1 VRIVFAGTPAPALPS
16 LRALL
21 DSDHDVIA
29 VVSRPDVP
37 TGRGRKIAAA
47 PVSALAR
54 EAGVELLTPDS
65 PRDPDFVARLRQLA
79 PDAAAV
85 VAYGAILRQELLEV
99 PGHGWVNLHFS
110 LLPAWRG
117 AAPVQAAIRAGD
129 DITGASSFRLEA
141 GLDTGPV
148 YGSVTEPIRPG
159 DTTGTLLERLSASG
173 ARLLVATM
181 DGIADGS
188 ITAVPQPTEGVSLA
202 PKVTAA
208 DAELDWTLPAL
219 AVDRLVR
226 SVTPAPGAWTFSPW
240 GRLLLGPVQACDF
253 PGLQPGELRTQKN
266 QVLVGTGTDAV
277 RLGEVRPPGKR
288 AMAAADWARGI
299 RPGPGTFLKPP
310 TLKTSTSPTP
320 TPTPTPAPTTPTPTP
335 TPTPKVDPGT
345 SEIRVF
351 PTEGA
356 WR

>member
-21 DSDHDVIA
+21 DSDHDVVA
-29 VVSRPDVP
+29 VISRPDAP
-37 TGRGRKIAAA
+37 TGRGRKLAAA

-65 PRDPDFVARLRQLA
+65 PKDPAFVARLRQLA
-79 PDAAAV
+79 PEAGAV
-85 VAYGAILRQELLEV
+85 VAYGAILRQGLLEV
-99 PGHGWVNLHFS
+99 PRHGWVNLHFS

-129 DITGASSFRLEA
+129 DITGASTFRLEA

-148 YGSVTEPIRPG
+148 YGSITEPIRPA
-159 DTTGTLLERLSASG
+159 DTTGTLLQRLAASG

-188 ITAVPQPTEGVSLA
+188 ITAVPQPTDGVSLA

-219 AVDRLVR
+219 AIDRLIR
-226 SVTPAPGAWTFSPW
+226 SVTPVPGAWTFSPW
-240 GRLLLGPVQACDF
+240 GRLLLGPVRPGDF
-253 PGLQPGELRTQKN
+253 PGLRPGELLTQKD
-266 QVLVGTGTDAV
+266 QVLVGTGTDAI

-288 AMAAADWARGI
+288 AMDAADWARGL
-299 RPGPGTFLKPP
+299 RPGTGTLMKPP
-310 TLKTSTSPTP
+310 AHPTP
-320 TPTPTPAPTTPTPTP
+320 SIDPRPPEALVPTT
-335 TPTPKVDPGT
+335 
-345 SEIRVF
+345 
-351 PTEGA
+351 EGPS
-356 WR
+356 R